1 MSAKNRD
8 PQNIFAFAIRDLLG
22 YTARGEKAN
31 ARNARRSS
39 FLPVRR
45 NRRSTPVD
53 RTGIFEIALGD
64 RARRAGGGRTKA
76 NCIYRHRNFLERGE
90 CGRALDAPSF
100 GRTCD
105 GTCRAIFRIRALS
118 ASDWRG

>member
-39 FLPVRR
+39 FLPLRR

-64 RARRAGGGRTKA
+64 RARRASGGRAQTDR
-76 NCIYRHRNFLERGE
+76 IYRHRNFLERGE
-90 CGRALDAPSF
+90 CGRTLDAPPF
-100 GRTCD
+100 GRARD
-105 GTCRAIFRIRALS
+105 GARGAILRVRALP
-118 ASDWRG
+118 